1 MKMKTISTISVRNL
15 FVNNVVDMCTD
26 EDKIDWSM
34 FEFAFRATMIATFAE
49 EFDVETVD
57 VEKLEAIAFSKEYR
71 DAVTENEDIAELAKI
86 LRNACMMALEDERVR
101 LLEEYKTKTNPDPMR
116 MIADAVQNIAEKVKP
131 FLDEEHILELLE
143 QMRDEETK
151 KNGKLVRMDEL
162 VKQGD
167 VK

>member
-1 MKMKTISTISVRNL
+1 MDEKLHVLDHPLIQHKLSIMRDKETSVKEFREL
-15 FVNNVVDMCTD
+15 ASEVAMLMCY
-26 EDKIDWSM
+26 E
-34 FEFAFRATMIATFAE
+34 ATR
-49 EFDVETVD
+49 DLPVETVD

-71 DAVTENEDIAELAKI
+71 DAVTENEDIAELVKT

-116 MIADAVQNIAEKVKP
+116 MIADAVQNIAEQVKP

>member
-101 LLEEYKTKTNPDPMR
+101 LLEEYKTKTNPDPML
-116 MIADAVQNIAEKVKP
+116 MIADAVQNIAEQVKP